1 MRMTK
6 LSILLLVAIS
16 TLAVAQDQP
25 TPTSPDLTKQPTL
38 YVVGYAHLDTEWR
51 WEYPLVIR
59 EYLSKTMRSN
69 FALFEK
75 YPHYIFNF
83 SGANR
88 YRLMKEYYPADFEK
102 LRQYVHAGR
111 WFPAGSSM
119 EESDV
124 NSPSAESIFRQVLY
138 GNEFFRREFG
148 KASAEY
154 MLPDCFGFP
163 ASLPSILAH
172 SQIRGFSTQ
181 KLTWGSSAPA
191 GGPDSPER
199 TPLGTPFN
207 VGIWEG
213 SDGKSVIAAFNPGSY
228 SADITTDLS
237 KALPPLDP
245 SITLDPRRQL
255 QRYQGD
261 WAARVQHNGEVSGL
275 FTDYHYYG
283 TGDIG
288 GAPREPAVKLL
299 ETIINK
305 DEIVLPSSHL
315 PGQAGPSSTTPVRVG
330 DGPVH
335 VLSSAADQMFLD
347 IQPGQMSRLPRYK
360 GELELTNHSAGSLSS
375 EAYQKRWNRKNELLA
390 DAAERAS
397 VIAQWLGGRTYPLE
411 RLNNA
416 WTLVMGGQFHDI
428 MAGTATPQSY
438 NYAWNDDVLAM
449 NQFAGVLTSAT
460 ESIASGLD
468 TQAKGTAIVVY
479 NPLNIER
486 EDVVEADISLPEGTR
501 SIQVFGPD
509 GNEVPSQLNG
519 TKVLFLAK
527 VPSVGFAVFDVQP
540 SSTLGLLSPPKVEAL
555 AFRPGGWVF
564 KPITETLAKSE
575 RFSAGGKSGSR
586 LEDRESEVTA
596 NNSGLENSRYRIKL
610 DRNGDVSSIFDK
622 KLNKELLSAPLR
634 LAFQTEKPHDWPA
647 WNMDWADQ
655 QQPPRSYVQGPA
667 KIRVVENGPVRAA
680 LEIARES
687 EDSKFVQTIRLS
699 AGDAGNR
706 VEFFNVIDWKTKEA
720 ALKATFPLTAANPQA
735 TYNWD
740 VGTIRRGN
748 NDEKKF
754 EVASH
759 QWFDLTDAS
768 GAYGVTI
775 LSDCKYGSDK
785 PDDHTLRLTLIYTPG
800 LGGGNGTAYSDQLTQ
815 DWGHH
820 EFVYGLAAHSGDW
833 RKEQSD
839 WQALRLNQPLI
850 AFQADKHA
858 GALGKSYS
866 FLKIDNPRIR
876 VLALKKAEQSDDLIF
891 RMVEMD
897 GKAQPNVHINFAVPL
912 VSGRPV
918 DGQERDVFE
927 DSLKHTAKNDLTASF
942 APYQVRTFA
951 LTLAPPTQKLA
962 APQSQPVKLDYDV
975 SVATHAGE
983 PAEGCFDC
991 LLSDPTAPQGKAL
1004 PAEMLPASIDYAG
1017 IKFDLAPA
1025 VMAPT
1030 AVAAKPD
1037 AVSAHGQT
1045 INLPSGKFNRLYLLA
1060 AAADGDQTETFRVG
1074 DKPVQLTIQEW
1085 TGKIG
1090 QWDDRS
1096 WVTHQQPIPSRP
1108 GSPSSLPGAPP
1119 RMRTIMEFAG
1129 KITPGFIKRGDVAWF
1144 ASHIHDAGGNFE
1156 PYSYSYLFAY
1166 PVDLPPAATTL
1177 TLPDNPRIRILA
1189 ITVSNETG
1197 QVKPAQPLYDTLK
1210 HTAEK

>member
-1 MRMTK
+1 MHK
-6 LSILLLVAIS
+6 LSMLLFLIA
-16 TLAVAQDQP
+16 LGAGAQTKQQTATSSSP
-25 TPTSPDLTKQPTL
+25 TPDLTKQPTL

-59 EYLSKTMRSN
+59 EYLSKTLRSN
-69 FALFEK
+69 FALFDK
-75 YPHYIFNF
+75 YPHYVFNF

-88 YRLMKEYYPADFEK
+88 YRLMKEYYPTDFGK
-102 LRQYVHAGR
+102 LKHYVAAGR

-138 GNEFFRREFG
+138 GNEFFQREFG
-148 KASAEY
+148 KDSVEY

-163 ASLPSILAH
+163 ASLPSILHHAG
-172 SQIRGFSTQ
+172 IKGFSTQ

-213 SDGKSVIAAFNPGSY
+213 PDKQFVIAAFNPGSY

-237 KALPPLDP
+237 KPLPPLD
-245 SITLDPRRQL
+245 SSAAGQDPRLELR
-255 QRYQGD
+255 RYQGD
-261 WAARVQHNGEVSGL
+261 WAARVQRNGEVSGL

-288 GAPREPAVKLL
+288 GAPREPSVKLL
-299 ETIINK
+299 EAIINK
-305 DEIVLPSSHL
+305 EEIVLPSNRR
-315 PGQAGPSSTTPVRVG
+315 PGQQSATPSGPVRVG
-330 DGPVH
+330 EGPVH
-335 VLSSAADQMFLD
+335 VLSSNAEQMFRD
-347 IQPGQMSRLPRYK
+347 INLSQMSRLPRYK
-360 GELELTNHSAGSLSS
+360 GDLELTNHSAGSLTS

-416 WTLVMGGQFHDI
+416 WTLVLGGQFHDI

-438 NYAWNDDVLAM
+438 EYAWNDDVIAM

-468 TQAKGTAIVVY
+468 TQSKGTAVVVY
-479 NPLNIER
+479 NPLNIAR
-486 EDVVEADISLPEGTR
+486 EDVVEAEFSLPEGTR
-501 SIQVFGPD
+501 GVQVFGPD
-509 GNEVPSQLNG
+509 GKPVPAQLEG
-519 TKVLFLAK
+519 SKVIFLAK

-540 SSTLGLLSPPKVEAL
+540 STQPTISDQESPLSA
-555 AFRPGGWVF
+555 
-564 KPITETLAKSE
+564 T
-575 RFSAGGKSGSR
+575 
-586 LEDRESEVTA
+586 
-596 NNSGLENSRYRIKL
+596 NSLLENARYRIKL
-610 DRNGDVSSIFDK
+610 DQNGDVSSIFDK
-622 KLNKELLSAPLR
+622 SVKKELLSAPLR
-634 LAFQTEKPHDWPA
+634 MAFQTEKPHDWPA

-655 QQPPRSYVQGPA
+655 QKPPRSYVQGPA
-667 KIRVVENGPVRAA
+667 KVRIVENGPVRVA
-680 LEIARES
+680 LEVERQS

-706 VEFFNVIDWKTKEA
+706 VEFSNAIDWRTKEA

-740 VGTIRRGN
+740 VGTIQRGN

-754 EVASH
+754 EVPSH
-759 QWFDLTDAS
+759 QWFDLTDSS

-785 PDDHTLRLTLIYTPG
+785 PDDRTLRLTLIYTPG

-820 EFVYGLAAHSGDW
+820 EFSYGLAAHAGDW

-850 AFQADKHA
+850 AFQANKHP
-858 GALGKSYS
+858 GTLGKSFS
-866 FLKIDNPRIR
+866 FLQVDNPRIR
-876 VLALKKAEQSDDLIF
+876 VLGLKKAEKSDEIVVRL
-891 RMVEMD
+891 VEMD
-897 GKAQPNVHINFAVPL
+897 GQQRDNVHINFPAPVASIREVNAQEMPL
-912 VSGRPV
+912 GKPSAIK
-918 DGQERDVFE
+918 GQFV
-927 DSLKHTAKNDLTASF
+927 ASF
-942 APYQVRTFA
+942 PPYELHTFA
-951 LTLAPPTQKLA
+951 IKLAPSSQKLA
-962 APQSQPVKLDYDV
+962 VPASQPLKLDYDV
-975 SVATHAGE
+975 SVATAEGK

-1004 PAEMLPASIDYAG
+1004 PAEMLPDSVDYAA
-1017 IKFDLAPA
+1017 IRFNLASA
-1025 VMAPT
+1025 TSGKLNAI
-1030 AVAAKPD
+1030 
-1037 AVSAHGQT
+1037 SAHGQT
-1045 INLPSGKFNRLYLLA
+1045 ITLPSGKFNRLYLLA
-1060 AAADGDQTETFRVG
+1060 AAFGGDQTETFRVG
-1074 DKPVQLTIQEW
+1074 DKSVDLTIQEW

-1096 WVTHQQPIPSRP
+1096 WATRQEPIPSRP
-1108 GSPSSLPGAPP
+1108 GSPSSMPGAPP
-1119 RMRTIMEFAG
+1119 RLRTVMEFTG
-1129 KITPGFIKRGDVAWF
+1129 KITPGFIKRDNIAWF

-1166 PVDLPPAATTL
+1166 PIDLPPNATAL

-1189 ITVSNETG
+1189 ITVSDESS
-1197 QVKPAQPLYDTLK
+1197 QVKPAQPLYDTLER
-1210 HTAEK
+1210 AGEK